1 MVIAEVLPGQLVY
14 KKPMQGGQ
22 QHPNP
27 EFYLRLVPDA
37 YHAYLKS
44 KCFW

>member
-1 MVIAEVLPGQLVY
+1 MAAAEVHPGRMVY

-27 EFYLRLVPDA
+27 EFYLRLVTDA
-37 YHAYLKS
+37 YREYLKS
-44 KCFW
+44 KWLG